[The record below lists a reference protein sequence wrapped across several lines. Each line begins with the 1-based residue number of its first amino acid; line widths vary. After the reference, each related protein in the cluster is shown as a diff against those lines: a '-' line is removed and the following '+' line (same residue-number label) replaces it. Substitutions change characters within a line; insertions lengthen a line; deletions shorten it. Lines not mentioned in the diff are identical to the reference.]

1 MNPIISY
8 DLTCGNF
15 LGYKGGQ
22 NSIYA
27 QNLKMG
33 DNKDSALL
41 VSLVLSVVSLVT
53 VFGVTWYFQASL
65 NLLQQQVEYDNEQML
80 KFQVCTINNSSRPGL
95 VTQTFSVI
103 TRSTTTASK
112 G

>member
-1 MNPIISY
+1 
-8 DLTCGNF
+8 
-15 LGYKGGQ
+15 
-22 NSIYA
+22 
-27 QNLKMG
+27 MG
-33 DNKDSALL
+33 AVNKDSVLG

-95 VTQTFSVI
+95 VMLTF
-103 TRSTTTASK
+103 
-112 G
+112 